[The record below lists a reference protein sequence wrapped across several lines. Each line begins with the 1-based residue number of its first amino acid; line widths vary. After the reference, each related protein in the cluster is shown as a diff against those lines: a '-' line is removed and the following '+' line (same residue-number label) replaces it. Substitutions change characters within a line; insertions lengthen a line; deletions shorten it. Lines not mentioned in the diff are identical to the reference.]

1 MWPQIGSKARSG
13 FMNRFERLFGL
24 KGEAR
29 VRFMD
34 GEFQVV
40 SPGDFVLCAVTGT
53 AIAMADLRYWNVEL
67 QEAYATA
74 EASLQR
80 VRETRRRS
88 KA

>member
-1 MWPQIGSKARSG
+1 
-13 FMNRFERLFGL
+13 MNRFERLFGL

-40 SPGDFVLCAVTGT
+40 APGDFVVCAVTGQQ
-53 AIAMADLRYWNVEL
+53 IVLADLRYWNVEL

-74 EASLQR
+74 EASLNR
-80 VRETRRRS
+80 YREMRS
-88 KA
+88 KLRG